1 MSNTDFCS
9 DALLDYLYTQ
19 TLPTPLPP
27 DYTKDDFSKWQIKK
41 RNEVQDLLRIQELSN
56 LLSVPVSAQ
65 LIEQFYTDDVLIEKY
80 CLQGIRHLNTP
91 LYIAGANNPAS
102 KSILYLHGHDKFGI
116 QGALKHLEA
125 SPYHKYLPLLL
136 AKEGYRVYAPE
147 MIGFGE
153 AHKQHYDMGN
163 SKEGSCFPNGTQLLA
178 SGFSLAGLRSF
189 QAMKIVDFMKQQNAE
204 TISVFGI
211 SGGGMGA
218 MYLSACDSRIDH
230 MILSGY
236 PCTWPD
242 TLFVHHHCIDNF
254 VPGMTRIADGPQ
266 IISLFAPKPL
276 LLLTGKTDHVFA
288 LSGAQKAFSVVRE
301 AYQIFDCPHQLQSF
315 VFDGG
320 HEAAPEL
327 VIQWF
332 RDRCK

>member
-1 MSNTDFCS
+1 MTTTSYC
-9 DALLDYLYTQ
+9 
-19 TLPTPLPP
+19 
-27 DYTKDDFSKWQIKK
+27 TKKQEQKASRSPFLFLSYN
-41 RNEVQDLLRIQELSN
+41 RNCLAPAFHNDLLASVIPNLRTVQAQRIVAGFSPFLIRVKIIVCPASFIGVCHHFDRF
-56 LLSVPVSAQ
+56 LLVYLVQAR
-65 LIEQFYTDDVLIEKY
+65 D
-80 CLQGIRHLNTP
+80 P
-91 LYIAGANNPAS
+91 LYFFRHITIN
-102 KSILYLHGHDKFGI
+102 
-116 QGALKHLEA
+116 
-125 SPYHKYLPLLL
+125 
-136 AKEGYRVYAPE
+136 
-147 MIGFGE
+147 
-153 AHKQHYDMGN
+153 KQHYDMGN
-163 SKEGSCFPNGTQLLA
+163 SKKGSCFPNGTQLLA

-218 MYLSACDSRIDH
+218 IYLSACDSRIDH

-276 LLLTGKTDHVFA
+276 LLLTGKADHVFA

-327 VIQWF
+327 VIPWF
-332 RDRCK
+332 RDQCK